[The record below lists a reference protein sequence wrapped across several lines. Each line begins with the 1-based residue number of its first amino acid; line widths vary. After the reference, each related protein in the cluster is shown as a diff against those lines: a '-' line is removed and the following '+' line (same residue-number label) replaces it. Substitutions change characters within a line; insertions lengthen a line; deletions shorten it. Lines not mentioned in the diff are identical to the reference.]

1 MREPTQAELLAQ
13 LAAMQAQV
21 AKLQQQLTAQ
31 QTGSGSVAQDERVA
45 AGEEAI
51 AAGGDLRDNTITK
64 GDRNVTGDKN
74 IVYNIE
80 TGATVVIGELPITM
94 TAVDRESALGR
105 YLHHVISR
113 NRYLQ
118 LQGIRSGGK
127 LVQIELD
134 HIYIRLRATQQRL
147 VETEARWLAEEAML
161 APGEAYRRHAGG
173 LGGPRFTTET
183 VTVKVEEAMRDH
195 IRLVV
200 LGDPGSGKT
209 TLLRYL
215 ALLYARDL
223 AEGSTVVQGKL
234 VADEP
239 ARLPIVLPLRLL
251 GAYLRD
257 HADASVEGH
266 KLLLDFFLRALAN
279 ERITL
284 PETFFDEWLTN
295 GNAVILLDGLDEV
308 ADPDLRRR
316 IARLVENFT
325 GAYGECRYVVT
336 SRIVGYSGTA
346 RLGEGYATTTVRDF
360 TLADVQQFLLN
371 WHRLVAIGQMGAG
384 ASAEAYAIAQTRQL
398 VQAIEANERIRDLAI
413 NPLLLTVIAL
423 VHRDRVQLPDR
434 RAELYAEA
442 VDVLLGKW
450 DEARGVVDAPIL
462 PGLPFDTGDR
472 RLMLQHVALH
482 MHEQQ
487 WKEIDVGDLR
497 LLLQAMFAEIVGDAR
512 QSEAA
517 VNRFLQVIEER
528 SGLLVARGEGV
539 YAFSH
544 LTFQEYLAALAVTGQ
559 DDYIA
564 YTLPRTAEP
573 WWREVILL
581 TAGHLST
588 QSKARTTRFIGA
600 IADKTEEPE
609 PYHNLVLAAECLR
622 DVGSSRVQG
631 DLQAHTLARLR
642 QGVETPRPVISRW
655 FRRLDSKG
663 WITRRSKAMEALVAV
678 GAAYWTLP
686 DGEPEWV
693 EVPAGEFWMGG
704 DGELEHKVHLDRFWI
719 ARVSIT
725 NAQYHLFTQA
735 TAHAAPEQWDDKR
748 PPKALESHPV
758 VNVTWHDALA
768 YCAWLSK
775 VTGKTITL
783 PSEAQWEKAARG
795 DQDKRAYPWG
805 DAFDAT
811 KCNSYDLG
819 LGSTTPVGIF
829 PDGASPYGC
838 LDMAGNVWEW
848 TRSLYQGYP
857 YNPQDGREDLAA
869 SDATR
874 RVVRGG
880 SFGYDQVDVRCAFRI
895 RTNSGSR
902 DHGLGFR
909 VVCAPGLCPL
919 SDGASGL

>member
-1 MREPTQAELLAQ
+1 MQEMTREELLVR
-13 LAAMQAQV
+13 LAAVEQEKEQLQA
-21 AKLQQQLTAQ
+21 QLTAQ
-31 QTGSGSVAQDERVA
+31 QSGSGSVAQAGGVA

-51 AAGGDLRDNTITK
+51 AAGGDIRDNTITK

-257 HADASVEGH
+257 QAQASVEGH

-279 ERITL
+279 ERIAL
-284 PETFFDEWLTN
+284 PETFFDEWLTS

-316 IARLVENFT
+316 IARLVESFT
-325 GAYGECRYVVT
+325 QAYPGCRYVVT

-360 TLADVQQFLLN
+360 TLADVHQFLLN

-384 ASAEAYAIAQTRQL
+384 SSAEGYAVEQTHQL

-413 NPLLLTVIAL
+413 NP
-423 VHRDRVQLPDR
+423 
-434 RAELYAEA
+434 
-442 VDVLLGKW
+442 LLGKW

-517 VNRFLQVIEER
+517 VNRFLKVIEER

-564 YTLPRTAEP
+564 YTLAHTAEP

-581 TAGHLST
+581 AAGHLST
-588 QSKARTTRFIGA
+588 QSKARTTRLIQA
-600 IADKTEEPE
+600 IADKTDEPE

-719 ARVSIT
+719 ARVPIT

-735 TAHAAPEQWDDKR
+735 TNHHAPDHWEDKR

-758 VNVTWHDALA
+758 FNVTWYDALA

-848 TRSLYQGYP
+848 TRSLYQDYP
-857 YNPQDGREDLAA
+857 YNPQDGREDLAV

-880 SFGYDQVDVRCAFRI
+880 SFDLFQIDVRCACR
-895 RTNSGSR
+895 SR
-902 DHGLGFR
+902 GGLPDNRDDHVSGFR
-909 VVCAPGLCPL
+909 VVCAPGL
-919 SDGASGL
+919 